1 MLGHLPAE
9 LGLVGVVD
17 GDVVLEHGEQ
27 VVGRVG
33 GDDDVARGGGD
44 EAFLDGPVDEGEQR
58 VVVAVDVEEAH
69 RLAVDAKLGPGDDL
83 KELLQGAI
91 PTGERDECV
100 GVSRHLGL
108 PLVHPGHVL
117 ELPRRVADEL
127 PRQHRLGRDPQHVPA
142 GVVDGA
148 GDETH
153 QTNAAAAVHKVDAAL
168 HQLAAELDGGELVG
182 RLLPGAAA
190 AEHAHPP
197 EPR

>member
-91 PTGERDECV
+91 PTCWIISSQATAQEIQINRLLTGERDECV

-168 HQLAAELDGGELVG
+168 HL
-182 RLLPGAAA
+182 RT
-190 AEHAHPP
+190 HPN
-197 EPR
+197 